1 MTDPNA
7 AVPGAPSDNTTLTQ
21 VLDAFAADGF
31 DGSMVVTDEARL
43 RCTTCRTEHDPSS
56 LEVDV
61 WRRMEGASDPD
72 DMLAVCGVVCPSCG
86 SRASVVLNYGP
97 EADGSD
103 AEVLRALERF
113 SG

>member
-7 AVPGAPSDNTTLTQ
+7 SVPGAPSDNTTLTQ
-21 VLDAFAADGF
+21 VLDALAQEGF
-31 DGSMVVTDEARL
+31 DGSMVITDDGRL
-43 RCTTCRTEHDPSS
+43 RCTTCRTEHDPAS

-72 DMLAVCGVVCPSCG
+72 DMLAVVGLVCPNCG
-86 SRASVVLNYGP
+86 NHASVVLNYGP
-97 EADGSD
+97 EAEGSD
-103 AEVLRALERF
+103 AAVLRALERF